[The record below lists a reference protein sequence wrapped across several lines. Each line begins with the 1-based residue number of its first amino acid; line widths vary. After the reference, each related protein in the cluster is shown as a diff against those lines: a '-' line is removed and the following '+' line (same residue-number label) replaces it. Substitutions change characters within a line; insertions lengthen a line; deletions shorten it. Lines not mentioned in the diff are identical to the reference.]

1 MDRQRI
7 LIIFGVAWVSA
18 ALLTWFLF
26 NKTQAPRQDKLV
38 KVVAAARDMAAGTR
52 LRKADLKLI
61 ALAEKDLPKTVLL
74 DDKQAVERV
83 LLFPVNANEALTIA
97 KLTSVSGGDGLS
109 ATIEPGKRAVSVQIS
124 DVTAAGGLIQPRSK
138 VDVLFTRSGSM
149 TEAITT
155 VILEDVT
162 VLSMGRTTEAG
173 QVSDPRVPRPLQ
185 QAATLLVTPA
195 EAKKLELAKN
205 QGKISLALRNPLD
218 RSTLEDDTPATAFDL
233 DPMIAARVA
242 ARRRGGGGT
251 GGAGNVR
258 DDNVWARLVGMDEE
272 PPKKEEKKEP
282 PKPRW
287 TVDVYRGDKHVQETF
302 QD

>member
-7 LIIFGVAWVSA
+7 LIIFGVAWISA
-18 ALLTWFLF
+18 ALLTWFLYA
-26 NKTQAPRQDKLV
+26 KTQAPRQDKLV
-38 KVVAAARDMAAGTR
+38 KVVAAARDMPAGTR
-52 LRKADLKLI
+52 LRKVDLKVI
-61 ALAEKDLPKTVLL
+61 GLAERDLPKTVLL
-74 DDKQAVERV
+74 DDKQAIERV
-83 LLFPVNANEALTIA
+83 LLFPVNANEPLTIA
-97 KLTSVSGGDGLS
+97 KLTSLSGADGLP

-124 DVTAAGGLIQPRSK
+124 DVSAAGGLIQPRSR

-155 VILEDVT
+155 VILEDVI
-162 VLSMGRTTEAG
+162 VLSIGRTTEVG
-173 QVSDPRVPRPLQ
+173 QPSDPRTPRPAQ
-185 QAATLLVTPA
+185 QAATLLVTPE

-242 ARRRGGGGT
+242 ARRRA
-251 GGAGNVR
+251 GGAGAPANVR
-258 DDNVWARLVGMDEE
+258 DDNVWARLIGMDAE